1 MKKNIP
7 PLIEQKESK
16 AGQTAKETYNI
27 VSDTVVGIN
36 ARKSDNLLQVKITI
50 ITIIIGAIIG
60 VIFDGD
66 AEASEQ
72 LPSHLQHLEMRS
84 EDSPIDFSLGVVG
97 LENHTGL
104 VAGAIAGLILGFLGS
119 GFYLM
124 VFRAV
129 KHASGDHE

>member
-1 MKKNIP
+1 MTENKKGIT
-7 PLIEQKESK
+7 S
-16 AGQTAKETYNI
+16 KETYSI

-36 ARKSDNLLQVKITI
+36 ARKSNNLLQVKITI

-60 VIFDGD
+60 VIFDGN

-72 LPSHLQHLEMRS
+72 LPSHLQHLVKE
-84 EDSPIDFSLGVVG
+84 PVLKVALGVVG

>member
-1 MKKNIP
+1 LKV
-7 PLIEQKESK
+7 
-16 AGQTAKETYNI
+16 A
-27 VSDTVVGIN
+27 
-36 ARKSDNLLQVKITI
+36 
-50 ITIIIGAIIG
+50 
-60 VIFDGD
+60 
-66 AEASEQ
+66 
-72 LPSHLQHLEMRS
+72 
-84 EDSPIDFSLGVVG
+84 LGVVG

>member
-1 MKKNIP
+1 MTTENKKGIT
-7 PLIEQKESK
+7 S
-16 AGQTAKETYNI
+16 KETYSI

-60 VIFDGD
+60 VIFDGN

-72 LPSHLQHLEMRS
+72 LPSHLQHLVKE
-84 EDSPIDFSLGVVG
+84 PVLKVALGVVG

-104 VAGAIAGLILGFLGS
+104 VAGAVAGLILGFLGS

>member
-1 MKKNIP
+1 MTENKKGIT
-7 PLIEQKESK
+7 S
-16 AGQTAKETYNI
+16 KETYSI

-60 VIFDGD
+60 VIFDGN

-84 EDSPIDFSLGVVG
+84 EDSSIDFSLGVVG

-104 VAGAIAGLILGFLGS
+104 VAGAFAGLILGFLGS

-129 KHASGDHE
+129 KHASGDHK

>member
-1 MKKNIP
+1 MTENKKGIT
-7 PLIEQKESK
+7 S
-16 AGQTAKETYNI
+16 KETYSI
-27 VSDTVVGIN
+27 VSDTVIGIN

-60 VIFDGD
+60 VIFDGN

-72 LPSHLQHLEMRS
+72 LPSHLQHLVKE
-84 EDSPIDFSLGVVG
+84 PVLKVALGVVG

-104 VAGAIAGLILGFLGS
+104 VAGAFAGLILGFLGS

>member
-1 MKKNIP
+1 MTENKKGIT
-7 PLIEQKESK
+7 S
-16 AGQTAKETYNI
+16 KETYNI
-27 VSDTVVGIN
+27 VSDTVVGVN
-36 ARKSDNLLQVKITI
+36 ARKSDNLLQAKITI

-60 VIFDGD
+60 VIFDGN

-72 LPSHLQHLEMRS
+72 LPSHLQHLVKE
-84 EDSPIDFSLGVVG
+84 PVLKVALGVVG

>member
-1 MKKNIP
+1 MEKNIP

-16 AGQTAKETYNI
+16 AGQTAKETYKI

-50 ITIIIGAIIG
+50 ITIVIGAIIG

-66 AEASEQ
+66 AEVSEQ
-72 LPSHLQHLEMRS
+72 LPSHLQHLVKE
-84 EDSPIDFSLGVVG
+84 PVLKVALGVVG

-104 VAGAIAGLILGFLGS
+104 VAGAFAGIILGFLGS

-129 KHASGDHE
+129 KHASGEHE

>member
-1 MKKNIP
+1 MTENKKGIT
-7 PLIEQKESK
+7 S
-16 AGQTAKETYNI
+16 KETYSI
-27 VSDTVVGIN
+27 VSDTVIGIN

-50 ITIIIGAIIG
+50 ITIIIAAIIG
-60 VIFDGD
+60 VIFDGN

-72 LPSHLQHLEMRS
+72 LPSHLQHLVKEPV
-84 EDSPIDFSLGVVG
+84 EPVLKVALGVVG

>member
-27 VSDTVVGIN
+27 VSDTVAGIN

-72 LPSHLQHLEMRS
+72 LPSHLQHLVKE
-84 EDSPIDFSLGVVG
+84 PVLKVALGVVG

-104 VAGAIAGLILGFLGS
+104 VAGAFAGLILGFLGS

-129 KHASGDHE
+129 KHASGEHE

>member
-1 MKKNIP
+1 MTENKNGIT
-7 PLIEQKESK
+7 SK
-16 AGQTAKETYNI
+16 QTYSI
-27 VSDTVVGIN
+27 VSDTVIGIN

-60 VIFDGD
+60 VIFDGN

-72 LPSHLQHLEMRS
+72 LPSHLQHLVKE
-84 EDSPIDFSLGVVG
+84 PVLKVALGVVG

>member
-1 MKKNIP
+1 MTENKKGIT
-7 PLIEQKESK
+7 S
-16 AGQTAKETYNI
+16 KETYNI
-27 VSDTVVGIN
+27 VSDTVVGVN
-36 ARKSDNLLQVKITI
+36 ARKSDNLLQAKITI
-50 ITIIIGAIIG
+50 ITIIIAAIIG
-60 VIFDGD
+60 VIFDGN

-72 LPSHLQHLEMRS
+72 LPSHLQHLVKE
-84 EDSPIDFSLGVVG
+84 PILKVALGVVG

-104 VAGAIAGLILGFLGS
+104 VAGAFAGIILGFLGS

>member
-27 VSDTVVGIN
+27 VSDTVAGIN
-36 ARKSDNLLQVKITI
+36 ARKSDNLLPVKITI
-50 ITIIIGAIIG
+50 ITIILGAIIG

-72 LPSHLQHLEMRS
+72 LPSHLQHLVKE
-84 EDSPIDFSLGVVG
+84 PVLKVALGVVG

-104 VAGAIAGLILGFLGS
+104 VAGAFAGLILGFLGS

-129 KHASGDHE
+129 KHASGEHG

>member
-1 MKKNIP
+1 MKNIVTENKKG
-7 PLIEQKESK
+7 ITSKEAYS
-16 AGQTAKETYNI
+16 I

-60 VIFDGD
+60 VIFDGN

-72 LPSHLQHLEMRS
+72 LPSHLQHLVKE
-84 EDSPIDFSLGVVG
+84 PTIFKVALGVVG

-104 VAGAIAGLILGFLGS
+104 AAGAVAGLISGFLGS

>member
-1 MKKNIP
+1 MEKNIP

-50 ITIIIGAIIG
+50 ITIVIGAIIG

-66 AEASEQ
+66 AEVSEQ
-72 LPSHLQHLEMRS
+72 LPSHLQHLVKE
-84 EDSPIDFSLGVVG
+84 PVLKVALGVVG

-104 VAGAIAGLILGFLGS
+104 VAGAFAGIILGFLGS

-129 KHASGDHE
+129 KHASGEHE

>member
-1 MKKNIP
+1 MTENKKG
-7 PLIEQKESK
+7 KTS
-16 AGQTAKETYNI
+16 KETYNI
-27 VSDTVVGIN
+27 ISDTVVGVN

-72 LPSHLQHLEMRS
+72 LPSHLQHLVKE
-84 EDSPIDFSLGVVG
+84 PVLKVALGVVG

-104 VAGAIAGLILGFLGS
+104 VAGAFAGLILGFLGS

-129 KHASGDHE
+129 KHASGEHE

>member
-1 MKKNIP
+1 MTENKKGIT
-7 PLIEQKESK
+7 S
-16 AGQTAKETYNI
+16 KETYNI

-60 VIFDGD
+60 VIFDGNT
-66 AEASEQ
+66 EASEQ
-72 LPSHLQHLEMRS
+72 LPSHLQHLVKE
-84 EDSPIDFSLGVVG
+84 PVLKVALGVVG

-104 VAGAIAGLILGFLGS
+104 VAGAVAGLILGFLGS

>member
-7 PLIEQKESK
+7 PLIEQKEPK
-16 AGQTAKETYNI
+16 AGLTAKETYNI
-27 VSDTVVGIN
+27 ASDTVAGIN

-60 VIFDGD
+60 VIFDGN

-72 LPSHLQHLEMRS
+72 LPSHLQHLVKE
-84 EDSPIDFSLGVVG
+84 PVLKVALGVVG

-104 VAGAIAGLILGFLGS
+104 VAGAFAGLILGFLGS

-129 KHASGDHE
+129 KHASGEHE

>member
-1 MKKNIP
+1 MTENKKGIT
-7 PLIEQKESK
+7 S
-16 AGQTAKETYNI
+16 KETYSI

-60 VIFDGD
+60 VIFNGD

-72 LPSHLQHLEMRS
+72 LPSHLQHLVKE
-84 EDSPIDFSLGVVG
+84 PVLKVALGVVG

>member
-1 MKKNIP
+1 MKNIVTEKKG
-7 PLIEQKESK
+7 ITSKERYS
-16 AGQTAKETYNI
+16 I

-60 VIFDGD
+60 VIFDGN

-72 LPSHLQHLEMRS
+72 LPSHLQHLVKE
-84 EDSPIDFSLGVVG
+84 PVLKVALGVVG

>member
-1 MKKNIP
+1 MKNIVTEKKG
-7 PLIEQKESK
+7 ITSKEAYS
-16 AGQTAKETYNI
+16 I

-60 VIFDGD
+60 VIFDGNT
-66 AEASEQ
+66 EASEQ
-72 LPSHLQHLEMRS
+72 LPSHLQHLVKE
-84 EDSPIDFSLGVVG
+84 PVLKVALGVVG

-104 VAGAIAGLILGFLGS
+104 VAGAVAGLILGFLGS

-124 VFRAV
+124 VYRAV

>member
-1 MKKNIP
+1 MTENKKGITP
-7 PLIEQKESK
+7 
-16 AGQTAKETYNI
+16 KETYNI

-60 VIFDGD
+60 VIFDGNT
-66 AEASEQ
+66 EASEQ
-72 LPSHLQHLEMRS
+72 LPSHLQHLVKE
-84 EDSPIDFSLGVVG
+84 PVLKVALGVVG

-104 VAGAIAGLILGFLGS
+104 VAGAVAGLILGFLGS

-129 KHASGDHE
+129 KHASGDHK

>member
-1 MKKNIP
+1 MTEKKGITS
-7 PLIEQKESK
+7 KEAYS
-16 AGQTAKETYNI
+16 I

-60 VIFDGD
+60 VIFDGNT
-66 AEASEQ
+66 EASEQ
-72 LPSHLQHLEMRS
+72 LPSHLQHLVKE
-84 EDSPIDFSLGVVG
+84 PVLKVALGVVG

-104 VAGAIAGLILGFLGS
+104 VAGAVAGLILGFLGS

>member
-7 PLIEQKESK
+7 PLIEQKEPK
-16 AGQTAKETYNI
+16 AGLTAKETYNI
-27 VSDTVVGIN
+27 ASDTVAGIN

-60 VIFDGD
+60 VIFDGN

-72 LPSHLQHLEMRS
+72 LPSHLQHLVKE
-84 EDSPIDFSLGVVG
+84 PVLKVALGVVG
-97 LENHTGL
+97 MENHTGL
-104 VAGAIAGLILGFLGS
+104 VAGAFAGLILGFLGS

-129 KHASGDHE
+129 KHASGEHE

>member
-1 MKKNIP
+1 MTEKKGITS
-7 PLIEQKESK
+7 KEAYS
-16 AGQTAKETYNI
+16 I

-60 VIFDGD
+60 VIFDGN

-72 LPSHLQHLEMRS
+72 LPSHLQHLVKE
-84 EDSPIDFSLGVVG
+84 PVLKVALGVVG

-104 VAGAIAGLILGFLGS
+104 VAGAVAGLILGFLGS

>member
-1 MKKNIP
+1 MTENKKGIT
-7 PLIEQKESK
+7 S
-16 AGQTAKETYNI
+16 KETYSI
-27 VSDTVVGIN
+27 VSDTVIGIN

-60 VIFDGD
+60 VIFDGN

-72 LPSHLQHLEMRS
+72 LPSHLQHLVKE
-84 EDSPIDFSLGVVG
+84 PVLKVALGVVG

-104 VAGAIAGLILGFLGS
+104 VAGAVAGLILGFLGS

>member
-1 MKKNIP
+1 MTENKNGIT
-7 PLIEQKESK
+7 S
-16 AGQTAKETYNI
+16 KETYSI

-36 ARKSDNLLQVKITI
+36 ARKSDNLLQAEITI

-60 VIFDGD
+60 VIFDGN

-72 LPSHLQHLEMRS
+72 LPSHLQHLVKE
-84 EDSPIDFSLGVVG
+84 PTILKVALGVVG

-104 VAGAIAGLILGFLGS
+104 VAGAVAGLILGFLGS

>member
-1 MKKNIP
+1 MKNIVTENKKG
-7 PLIEQKESK
+7 ITSKEAYS
-16 AGQTAKETYNI
+16 I

-60 VIFDGD
+60 VIFDGN

-72 LPSHLQHLEMRS
+72 LPSHLQHLVKE
-84 EDSPIDFSLGVVG
+84 PVLKVALGVVG

-104 VAGAIAGLILGFLGS
+104 VAGAVAGLILGFLGS

>member
-1 MKKNIP
+1 MKNIVTEKKG
-7 PLIEQKESK
+7 ITSKEAYS
-16 AGQTAKETYNI
+16 I

-60 VIFDGD
+60 VIFDGN

-72 LPSHLQHLEMRS
+72 LPSHLQHLVKE
-84 EDSPIDFSLGVVG
+84 PVLKVALGVVG

>member
-1 MKKNIP
+1 MTENKKGIT
-7 PLIEQKESK
+7 S
-16 AGQTAKETYNI
+16 KETYSI
-27 VSDTVVGIN
+27 VSDTVIGIN

-60 VIFDGD
+60 VIFNGD

-72 LPSHLQHLEMRS
+72 LPSHLQHLVKE
-84 EDSPIDFSLGVVG
+84 PVLKVALGVVG

-104 VAGAIAGLILGFLGS
+104 VAGAFAGLILGFLGS

>member
-1 MKKNIP
+1 MTEKKGITS
-7 PLIEQKESK
+7 KEAYS
-16 AGQTAKETYNI
+16 I

-60 VIFDGD
+60 VIFDGNT
-66 AEASEQ
+66 EASEQ
-72 LPSHLQHLEMRS
+72 LPSHLQHLVKE
-84 EDSPIDFSLGVVG
+84 PVLKVALGVVG

>member
-1 MKKNIP
+1 MTENKKGIT
-7 PLIEQKESK
+7 S
-16 AGQTAKETYNI
+16 KETYSI
-27 VSDTVVGIN
+27 VSDTVIGIN

-60 VIFDGD
+60 VIFDGN

-72 LPSHLQHLEMRS
+72 LPSHLQHLVKE
-84 EDSPIDFSLGVVG
+84 PVLKVALGVVG

>member
-1 MKKNIP
+1 MEKNIP

-50 ITIIIGAIIG
+50 ITIVIGAIIG

-66 AEASEQ
+66 AEVSEQ
-72 LPSHLQHLEMRS
+72 LPSHLQHLVKE
-84 EDSPIDFSLGVVG
+84 PVLKVALGVVG

-104 VAGAIAGLILGFLGS
+104 VAGAFAGLILGFLGS

-129 KHASGDHE
+129 KHASGEHE